1 MEVAPWR
8 KAEYQRIESVD
19 YFMEDVDKYYR
30 HSKQGN
36 PKELETKVG
45 LVLSLS
51 AFFAGME
58 GGKEENFR
66 GEKGTFTIKK

>member
-1 MEVAPWR
+1 
-8 KAEYQRIESVD
+8 
-19 YFMEDVDKYYR
+19 MEDVDKYYR